1 MKAKLTPSILRARAI
16 VAIWEYLQ
24 VVEDAKLQALF
35 RKIWNYL
42 RKVKYERTD
51 HK

>member
-1 MKAKLTPSILRARAI
+1 MTKKIDPSILRARAI

-42 RKVKYERTD
+42 RKISLTEGKG
-51 HK
+51 